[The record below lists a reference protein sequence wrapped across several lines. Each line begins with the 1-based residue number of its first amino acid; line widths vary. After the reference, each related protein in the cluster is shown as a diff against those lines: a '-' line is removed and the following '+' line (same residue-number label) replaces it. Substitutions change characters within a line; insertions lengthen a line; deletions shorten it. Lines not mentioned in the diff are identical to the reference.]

1 MLTDRLP
8 RVRLGHLP
16 TPLHELPRLSK
27 ALGGPRL
34 WVKRDDQTGL
44 AIGGNKTRK
53 LEFTVAEA
61 LRRGADTLVTLG
73 AVQSNHAR
81 QTAAAAAACGLR
93 CVIVLRGQAP
103 LVANGNLLLDQLLGA
118 RIVFSGDRAL
128 EQVGEEVA
136 AAETAAGHRPYLI
149 PVGASDEVG
158 AAGFVAA
165 LEELKGQLDELR
177 LRVDRVVFASSSFG
191 TQAGLCV
198 GAKALGFQAQLAG
211 IAIDSTREELQAA
224 VAGIAARLADR
235 IGQPRSVAPEDV
247 VGYDAYLGGGYAVL
261 GQPEREAIQLA
272 ARHEG
277 ILLDPVYT
285 GRAMAGLGHLAH
297 HLALSD
303 TGAALDIQLTAEH
316 DVHLAVEGP
325 FAHDQLALL
334 HPQHEGA
341 LRDAPEGAAPQ
352 TLEERR
358 VSLAQLGEDALPLED
373 HR

>member
-1 MLTDRLP
+1 EA
-8 RVRLGHLP
+8 VR
-16 TPLHELPRLSK
+16 
-27 ALGGPRL
+27 
-34 WVKRDDQTGL
+34 Q
-44 AIGGNKTRK
+44 
-53 LEFTVAEA
+53 
-61 LRRGADTLVTLG
+61 GADTLVTLG

-93 CVIVLRGQAP
+93 CVIVLRGHAP
-103 LVANGNLLLDQLLGA
+103 AVATGNLLLDHLLGA
-118 RIVFSGDRAL
+118 RIVFSGERAP
-128 EQVGEEVA
+128 EQVAEDVV
-136 AAETAAGHRPYLI
+136 AAETAAGRRTYRI
-149 PVGASDEVG
+149 PVGGSDEVG

-285 GRAMAGLGHLAH
+285 GRAMAGLVDL
-297 HLALSD
+297 
-303 TGAALDIQLTAEH
+303 
-316 DVHLAVEGP
+316 V
-325 FAHDQLALL
+325 
-334 HPQHEGA
+334 
-341 LRDAPEGAAPQ
+341 
-352 TLEERR
+352 RR
-358 VSLAQLGEDALPLED
+358 GEFRADETI
-373 HR
+373 

>member
-8 RVRLGHLP
+8 RVRLGQLP
-16 TPLHELPRLSK
+16 TPVHELPRLSR

-34 WVKRDDQTGL
+34 FVKRDDQTGL
-44 AIGGNKTRK
+44 AVGGNKTRK

-93 CVIVLRGQAP
+93 CVIVMRGHAP
-103 LVANGNLLLDQLLGA
+103 PAATGNLLLDHLLGA
-118 RIVFSGDRAL
+118 RIVFSGDRSL
-128 EQVGEEVA
+128 EQVSSEVVA
-136 AAETAAGHRPYLI
+136 REAAEGHRPYLI
-149 PVGASDEVG
+149 PLGASDEVG

-165 LEELKGQLDELR
+165 LEELKGQLDQLR

-198 GAKALGFQAQLAG
+198 GAKAIGFQAQLAG
-211 IAIDSTREELQAA
+211 IAIDSTRQELQAA
-224 VAGIAARLADR
+224 VAAIAGRLAPR
-235 IGQPRSVAPEDV
+235 IGLEVSIPPDEVVA
-247 VGYDAYLGGGYAVL
+247 YDRYVGGGYAVL

-285 GRAMAGLGHLAH
+285 GRAMAGLVDLIRRGELGANETILFWHTGGTPALFAYGEELLA
-297 HLALSD
+297 S
-303 TGAALDIQLTAEH
+303 
-316 DVHLAVEGP
+316 
-325 FAHDQLALL
+325 
-334 HPQHEGA
+334 
-341 LRDAPEGAAPQ
+341 
-352 TLEERR
+352 
-358 VSLAQLGEDALPLED
+358 
-373 HR
+373 